1 LSKNGKPKI
10 TPRRGEIRIVPG
22 PRLLQFAPRGNM
34 LIFGSAAAA
43 QSPRI
48 VTAKDILLH
57 PFTLGLALGLLF
69 AAIALWHYLRS
80 RKELRD
86 YKKFLDR
93 KLQVE
98 SESMQRTHSE
108 LERLRKDNE
117 NMRVKIASFNEQPD
131 RRLHRDLEIFARAER
146 RMLISVPGFAPA
158 WENAKNDARAEL
170 EGEEDGRSLPK
181 RVFARLFAAPL
192 HKDAPEKA
200 ARPEAESP

>member
-1 LSKNGKPKI
+1 
-10 TPRRGEIRIVPG
+10 
-22 PRLLQFAPRGNM
+22 M
-34 LIFGSAAAA
+34 
-43 QSPRI
+43 
-48 VTAKDILLH
+48 TAKDILLH
-57 PFTLGLALGLLF
+57 PFTLGVGLGLIF

-80 RKELRD
+80 KRELRD

-131 RRLHRDLEIFARAER
+131 RRAHRDLEIFARAEK
-146 RMLISVPGFAPA
+146 RMLVSVPGFAAA
-158 WENAKNDARAEL
+158 WENAKNDARVEL

-181 RVFARLFAAPL
+181 RVFAKLFTVPS
-192 HKDAPEKA
+192 HKDTADKALPE
-200 ARPEAESP
+200 PESP